1 MGATGGFLCRC
12 RGRGRRAARFF
23 RLGDER
29 SRQVNLEAE
38 RPNLQDVGIMQV
50 RFFDSLAID
59 AGPHSAAAVANVKS
73 VEAAGDN
80 AVNAGDFWGIQ
91 LDVAASGL
99 SESDAGPIERAMLLG
114 RVAGLHEERGL
125 SFIRPQVGF
134 S

>member
-1 MGATGGFLCRC
+1 MGAAGGFLWRC
-12 RGRGRRAARFF
+12 RDRGRQAGRFF

-29 SRQVNLEAE
+29 GRQVNLETE

-59 AGPHSAAAVANVKS
+59 AGPHSAATVANVKS

-80 AVNAGDFWGIQ
+80 AVNAGDFRGIQ
-91 LDVAASGL
+91 LDVATPGL

-114 RVAGLHEERGL
+114 RVAVLHEERRL
-125 SFIRPQVGF
+125 SL
-134 S
+134 